1 MQVTCAV
8 EMKANNVVEP
18 YKTSAL
24 LDLSPKEAAAPLS
37 PSATSRGGQRVAA
50 SKVVPKPAA
59 KAMVEGAASHVFGRT
74 IVLFAL
80 PHPAASGLAPLAH
93 ELWRI
98 QRQCA
103 MGAHSSY
110 EAAAL
115 APILDQRRD
124 GAFNMSL
131 VSSFRERALLP
142 VAPVATY
149 AERIFPL
156 VACPGRV
163 MVTDTAVY
171 LMPVAI
177 NAVAGR
183 SVSRQSPPDSRR
195 DLCVPANP
203 APAATPAPAGS
214 SATSGACC
222 AGDASSARPAWSWCS
237 LMRRRRRQLAVR
249 PWKRPASAAALE

>member
-37 PSATSRGGQRVAA
+37 PSATSRGGQRAAA
-50 SKVVPKPAA
+50 SKAVPKPAA

-103 MGAHSSY
+103 VGAHSSY

-183 SVSRQSPPDSRR
+183 SVSRAAPP
-195 DLCVPANP
+195 P
-203 APAATPAPAGS
+203 
-214 SATSGACC
+214 
-222 AGDASSARPAWSWCS
+222 
-237 LMRRRRRQLAVR
+237 
-249 PWKRPASAAALE
+249 